1 LKIAPHL
8 STDKAAPFSK
18 SAAKVRKNVKT
29 TKLLTIKSEILHHQH
44 SYAAPSVLLRYTVST
59 LTLHR
64 QKKNGIPSIEKRN
77 SIITVKTSLRFKQN
91 EPAFW

>member
-59 LTLHR
+59 RTLHR
-64 QKKNGIPSIEKRN
+64 QKKNGIPSIEKKN
-77 SIITVKTSLRFKQN
+77 CITTVKTSLRFKQN
-91 EPAFW
+91 EPAF

>member
-29 TKLLTIKSEILHHQH
+29 TKLLTTKSEILHHQN
-44 SYAAPSVLLRYTVST
+44 SYAAPSE
-59 LTLHR
+59 
-64 QKKNGIPSIEKRN
+64 EKRN
-77 SIITVKTSLRFKQN
+77 TVNRKTK
-91 EPAFW
+91 